1 MYFNEATYSG
11 LPTKFEKFRQKIAL
25 TDNQRDKIKTSHKHL
40 REKILQPLDYIS
52 HTFLTGSYKKKTL
65 INPAND
71 IDVFVVLKGYTQH
84 NVKPNIILDKLEKD
98 LNITCPVSQRYT
110 SFQKVISL
118 NILGKILNISGLIL
132 NQLST
137 ASNGVLTFNSFLKLP
152 CLLLK
157 L

>member
-1 MYFNEATYSG
+1 MKNNS
-11 LPTKFEKFRQKIAL
+11 
-25 TDNQRDKIKTSHKHL
+25 
-40 REKILQPLDYIS
+40 
-52 HTFLTGSYKKKTL
+52 L
-65 INPAND
+65 I
-71 IDVFVVLKGYTQH
+71 LKGLLVLSLATTS
-84 NVKPNIILDKLEKD
+84 ILASESNDGEDDAYIAK
-98 LNITCPVSQRYT
+98 CPVSQRYT

>member
-1 MYFNEATYSG
+1 M
-11 LPTKFEKFRQKIAL
+11 FRQFISIILLVSLVALSSSGILMIVLGSFEFQLQMHPVHKIFGILL
-25 TDNQRDKIKTSHKHL
+25 TLSGAFHLYYNFSAIKKYLSKRKMML
-40 REKILQPLDYIS
+40 FAMVM
-52 HTFLTGSYKKKTL
+52 TFLMIS
-65 INPAND
+65 
-71 IDVFVVLKGYTQH
+71 
-84 NVKPNIILDKLEKD
+84 
-98 LNITCPVSQRYT
+98 CPVSQRYT